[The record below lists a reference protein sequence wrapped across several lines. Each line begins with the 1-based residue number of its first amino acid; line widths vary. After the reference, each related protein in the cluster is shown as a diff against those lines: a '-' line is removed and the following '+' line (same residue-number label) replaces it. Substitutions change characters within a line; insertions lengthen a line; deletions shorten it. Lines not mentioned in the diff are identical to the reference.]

1 MFPMDIY
8 TIDIYGNIM
17 GKWRF
22 EYTIESTVSKTVIVE
37 GEDEFDALDKFET
50 MKEDL
55 IIDNADDVRSI
66 GNMRITD
73 DPYWEEIK

>member
-1 MFPMDIY
+1 MTRY
-8 TIDIYGNIM
+8 
-17 GKWRF
+17 RF
-22 EYTIESTVSKTVIVE
+22 DFTIESSIGRRVIVE
-37 GEDEFDALDKFET
+37 AEDSYDALDKFEM

-55 IIDNADDVRSI
+55 IIDNADEVRRI

>member
-1 MFPMDIY
+1 MKRY
-8 TIDIYGNIM
+8 
-17 GKWRF
+17 RF
-22 EYTIESTVSKTVIVE
+22 EYTIESSIGRSVIVE
-37 GEDEFDALDKFET
+37 AEDSYDALDKFEM

-55 IIDNADDVRSI
+55 IIDNADEVRRI

>member
-1 MFPMDIY
+1 MKRY
-8 TIDIYGNIM
+8 
-17 GKWRF
+17 RF
-22 EYTIESTVSKTVIVE
+22 DFTIESSIGRSVIVE
-37 GEDEFDALDKFET
+37 AEDSYDALDKFEM

-55 IIDNADDVRSI
+55 IIDNADEVRRI